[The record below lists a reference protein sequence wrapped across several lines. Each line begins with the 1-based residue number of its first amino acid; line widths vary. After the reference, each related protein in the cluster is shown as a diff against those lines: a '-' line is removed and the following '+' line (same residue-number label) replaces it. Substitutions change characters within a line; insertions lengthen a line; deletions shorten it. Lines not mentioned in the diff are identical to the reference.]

1 MMKIVE
7 VLGLPPKHMLEGAPK
22 ARKFFDRLADGSYV
36 CKSSKDGKKVRKW
49 FFKFILSIF
58 SSVLMTSVDA
68 LRALCVHAKGDI
80 PRFLLFISMEKKKRS
95 QDRMVSYPLLGITL
109 S

>member
-36 CKSSKDGKKVRKW
+36 CKSSKDGKKVSKCFNFIY
-49 FFKFILSIF
+49 FFF
-58 SSVLMTSVDA
+58 SRIDS
-68 LRALCVHAKGDI
+68 C
-80 PRFLLFISMEKKKRS
+80 
-95 QDRMVSYPLLGITL
+95 
-109 S
+109 

>member
-36 CKSSKDGKKVRKW
+36 CKSSKDGKKVRKC
-49 FFKFILSIF
+49 FFIYFIYFYLFYREMRYSTLFVVYLDGEKEEITGPNGLVSSLGDHTWSSSICSLSG
-58 SSVLMTSVDA
+58 
-68 LRALCVHAKGDI
+68 RA
-80 PRFLLFISMEKKKRS
+80 
-95 QDRMVSYPLLGITL
+95 
-109 S
+109 

>member
-36 CKSSKDGKKVRKW
+36 CKSSKDGKKVSKCCFYFIY
-49 FFKFILSIF
+49 FFF
-58 SSVLMTSVDA
+58 SRYDS
-68 LRALCVHAKGDI
+68 C
-80 PRFLLFISMEKKKRS
+80 
-95 QDRMVSYPLLGITL
+95 
-109 S
+109 

>member
-36 CKSSKDGKKVRKW
+36 CKSSKDGKKVRKC
-49 FFKFILSIF
+49 FFFIYFILSIF
-58 SSVLMTSVDA
+58 SSVLMTSVDV

-80 PRFLLFISMEKKKRS
+80 PFFLLFISM
-95 QDRMVSYPLLGITL
+95 G
-109 S
+109 

>member
-49 FFKFILSIF
+49 FFFILSTF
-58 SSVLMTSVDA
+58 SSVVMTPEESRQRRLVYPMSPI
-68 LRALCVHAKGDI
+68 CVVGSHG
-80 PRFLLFISMEKKKRS
+80 
-95 QDRMVSYPLLGITL
+95 VTL
-109 S
+109 

>member
-49 FFKFILSIF
+49 FFLIYFIYCFF
-58 SSVLMTSVDA
+58 SPNDF
-68 LRALCVHAKGDI
+68 C
-80 PRFLLFISMEKKKRS
+80 
-95 QDRMVSYPLLGITL
+95 
-109 S
+109 